1 MTLKWDYI
9 DVFEKIDSFSIIQHS
24 FWFVWLRLH
33 LTRHSSFVKLNLFI
47 FHYVLDV
54 LFKFWFQYMM
64 LKWCK
69 TWIFY
74 YKVHNAFDFTK
85 DVNQNQSKLQ
95 CGAWDDLIYFF
106 FCLLF
111 FERFWFLTLC
121 FNFFCQLHESYN
133 CSLFCLLEHGE
144 MHGNTFLFWF
154 WLNLKALETI
164 FLSFFFCCNTIL
176 FCWSEKFGG
185 NCFHFSWIPIMFLIF
200 LFIPLKG
207 LNFNLSLI
215 P

>member
-1 MTLKWDYI
+1 MLY
-9 DVFEKIDSFSIIQHS
+9 KIGF
-24 FWFVWLRLH
+24 
-33 LTRHSSFVKLNLFI
+33 FI

-85 DVNQNQSKLQ
+85 DVNKDQSKLQ
-95 CGAWDDLIYFF
+95 CGAWDIYIYIF

-144 MHGNTFLFWF
+144 MHENTFLFWF
-154 WLNLKALETI
+154 WLNLKSSRDNFLE
-164 FLSFFFCCNTIL
+164 FLDFLLLLQYYFVLLKWKFWRQL
-176 FCWSEKFGG
+176 FSL
-185 NCFHFSWIPIMFLIF
+185 FLDSHYVLDF
-200 LFIPLKG
+200 LVHTP
-207 LNFNLSLI
+207 
-215 P
+215 